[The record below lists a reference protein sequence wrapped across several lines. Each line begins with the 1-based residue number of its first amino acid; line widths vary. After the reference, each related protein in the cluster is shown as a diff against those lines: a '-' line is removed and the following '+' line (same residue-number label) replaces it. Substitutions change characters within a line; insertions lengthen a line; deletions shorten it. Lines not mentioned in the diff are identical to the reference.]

1 MPVTSTEEVN
11 VKPYDLL
18 ARDSM
23 QSHLNV
29 AVFVDMQNIY
39 YGAKNTL
46 RKKVDFKRLL
56 HIGVRGRRLY
66 RAIAYLINLDRVN
79 QDSFIYVLKNIGY
92 EVKLKEPKKFYN
104 WDRVEY
110 KADWDMGIAIDAI
123 AMAEN
128 AKIDVVVLM
137 SGDGDFVDLVNFL
150 KAKGIKVEVISFR
163 TITAKE
169 LIQAANEYIDL
180 EEMGEYIVLEEKDD
194 EVGDNP
200 SRSFRS

>member
-1 MPVTSTEEVN
+1 M
-11 VKPYDLL
+11 KPHDLFF
-18 ARDSM
+18 RDSVHA
-23 QSHLNV
+23 HLNV

-46 RKKVDFKRLL
+46 RKKVDFRRLL
-56 HIGVRGRRLY
+56 EIGVRGRKLY

-79 QDSFIYVLKNIGY
+79 QDSFIYVLRSIGY

-128 AKIDVVVLM
+128 GKIDIVVLM

-180 EEMGEYIVLEEKDD
+180 EEMGEYIVLEEKND
-194 EVGDNP
+194 ENTDVPG
-200 SRSFRS
+200 RSVSG